1 MRFHLYCPQWEE
13 MNDNDLL
20 EVTSSEDSA
29 DEELK
34 QRRERHNFHRTC
46 VFFQKRF
53 HKGPL
58 STPFCKFQS
67 STNPWTNLEEF
78 GETHR
83 KSVHVQTKVWKSWKE
98 TPRPTEK
105 GSVSNNVFFH
115 RAEATW
121 LFCLSLPQPRE
132 LHRRLCRQL
141 SFRNVKYIFKQDSP
155 SQNENWVSNEVLNI
169 F

>member
-34 QRRERHNFHRTC
+34 RRRERHNFHRTC

-67 STNPWTNLEEF
+67 STNPWTNLEEL

-105 GSVSNNVFFH
+105 GSVSNNVFFSSSGGYLVILSKSP
-115 RAEATW
+115 ATSRTPSPAVQTTE
-121 LFCLSLPQPRE
+121 FR
-132 LHRRLCRQL
+132 
-141 SFRNVKYIFKQDSP
+141 SF
-155 SQNENWVSNEVLNI
+155 ET
-169 F
+169 